1 MRNEAVRRT
10 EQKSSPLESR
20 RYSTNTPAEAH
31 WIKAEHQRT
40 TRFNDDKKDQT
51 DWTSTHK
58 WSIQKDK
65 NPPVK
70 VEVLV
75 QCSALRHSEGVQ
87 TEHEADVHFGLIA
100 QVLTTELKA
109 QTWSGCL
116 YSSLPV
122 QCRRSLWAQIQR
134 HKIKKKSKTLGRQTQ
149 RRRGGDRQHDSGKLV
164 QAKCECRENKPRAG
178 NKVSIRVIPA
188 ARSERSVWCA
198 AHSTGKRP
206 PDPGWIEQL
215 AGGSRWTTSDTFTA
229 AVWVPL
235 RSLTSSPACRTTN
248 SLREPFPQHTYRFHQ
263 YM

>member
-51 DWTSTHK
+51 DWTELQH
-58 WSIQKDK
+58 INEAFKDK

-116 YSSLPV
+116 YSSLAV

-198 AHSTGKRP
+198 AHSTGKRLR
-206 PDPGWIEQL
+206 DPGWIEQL
-215 AGGSRWTTSDTFTA
+215 AGGSRWTSSDTFTA

-235 RSLTSSPACRTTN
+235 RSLTSSPACEHN
-248 SLREPFPQHTYRFHQ
+248 KHTQGAVSSTYV
-263 YM
+263 